1 MSLEECINR
10 TFELAD
16 NHIYSSRDEDTSKRE
31 SDRHLRI
38 AAELYK
44 DLMNILPGSSRAF
57 VGRAVAL
64 NDLGR
69 FNEALEHAQ
78 EAVESEID
86 SPIAHIVRGQIYV
99 NLEEYAK
106 AIDDFTRGIALK
118 PGLRDV
124 EYTAI
129 NDRGYAYEQMDDLDE
144 SIKDFTAA
152 IEFDPKKATAYLSR
166 AYVYTRR
173 GEHSKAYDDLTQAM
187 YFDPN
192 NMLVHAHL
200 GDTMICLGIE
210 MENQGRSDL
219 ATDNF
224 KEAKI
229 KYGRT
234 LEFVDGTPPE
244 KRTDKHYFAA
254 IMAVKGLDFMGI
266 EIQTDYAGMAL
277 DDGILTADKIKKSTK
292 QVFLE

>member
-152 IEFDPKKATAYLSR
+152 IEFDPK
-166 AYVYTRR
+166 
-173 GEHSKAYDDLTQAM
+173 
-187 YFDPN
+187 
-192 NMLVHAHL
+192 
-200 GDTMICLGIE
+200 
-210 MENQGRSDL
+210 
-219 ATDNF
+219 
-224 KEAKI
+224 
-229 KYGRT
+229 
-234 LEFVDGTPPE
+234 
-244 KRTDKHYFAA
+244 
-254 IMAVKGLDFMGI
+254 
-266 EIQTDYAGMAL
+266 
-277 DDGILTADKIKKSTK
+277 
-292 QVFLE
+292 